1 MLQPFLSRLLEASHP
16 LHFFTNQAVGSD
28 SELLVLNMLLT
39 VEYSN
44 HSPFAAVSAELL
56 HPGLGGAVR
65 AAPAG
70 RRGHRHPPR
79 RHQEGGA
86 RRLILIGTTP
96 PPALTC
102 WLLLRS
108 RGGHLPCPD
117 LIVRSMHVWW
127 LVGVLDRC
135 WSEFPG
141 TCRDR
146 RSRLGDVLLYIIS
159 YYAMAPA
166 CSLWV
171 AVCQ

>member
-1 MLQPFLSRLLEASHP
+1 LNGH
-16 LHFFTNQAVGSD
+16 TNQAVGSD
-28 SELLVLNMLLT
+28 SELLVLDMLLT
-39 VEYSN
+39 VKSF
-44 HSPFAAVSAELL
+44 SFCSCQCGTASS
-56 HPGLGGAVR
+56 
-65 AAPAG
+65 
-70 RRGHRHPPR
+70 
-79 RHQEGGA
+79 GA
-86 RRLILIGTTP
+86 RWCGTCCSRRTAWTSTSSTTP
-96 PPALTC
+96 PGGRRAEADPDRHRPTTGPH
-102 WLLLRS
+102 LLP
-108 RGGHLPCPD
+108 RGGDLPCPD

-171 AVCQ
+171 AVCLPACLSVMLFDQEGPH